1 MRLGLTVFVTLISFG
16 LFGIYN
22 LSISYLI
29 SHVNSLDYIDNETP
43 SISYYPDRT
52 SIPQVQI
59 DNTQVEIVKSFKN
72 SSGFYKING
81 TLENQGAIM
90 LSDIKVIKYYKVP
103 SVNDTTLVCYEQDIL
118 NCQYKSIDNT
128 LPAKSFSLTMPSA
141 SPETNIN
148 PN

>member
-1 MRLGLTVFVTLISFG
+1 MRLGLTVFATLISFG

-29 SHVNSLDYIDNETP
+29 SHVNSLDYIDNETS

-52 SIPQVQI
+52 SIPQAQI

-81 TLENQGAIM
+81 T
-90 LSDIKVIKYYKVP
+90 
-103 SVNDTTLVCYEQDIL
+103 
-118 NCQYKSIDNT
+118 
-128 LPAKSFSLTMPSA
+128 
-141 SPETNIN
+141 
-148 PN
+148 